1 MKNPIIITIL
11 LLLSSVLV
19 KAQDVKKTVAQPDSI
34 IKVITEADG
43 RHTFYLYTIG
53 GKMVTRED
61 VAIRLMAYA
70 PSAEEY
76 HAYRNDVTWTY
87 VSFAAAGVS
96 SMAAII
102 DYAHNNRLAGVT
114 VGNVNGESG
123 FIYQHHSL
131 AGAYVL
137 TGLATAFLV
146 SSFINLS
153 RAAFHGHKALNV
165 YNQRFE

>member
-1 MKNPIIITIL
+1 MKNPIIIAIL

-19 KAQDVKKTVAQPDSI
+19 KAQEVKKTVPQPDSL
-34 IKVITEADG
+34 IKVIPEGDG

-53 GKMVTRED
+53 GKMATRED

-76 HAYRNDVTWTY
+76 HAFRNDVTWTY
-87 VSFAAAGVS
+87 ATFAASGISAI
-96 SMAAII
+96 AATI
-102 DYAHNNRLAGVT
+102 DYAHNNRYAGET
-114 VGNVNGESG
+114 VGNVNGQPA

-131 AGAYVL
+131 AGAYVF

-146 SSFINLS
+146 TSLINLS
-153 RAAFHGHKALNV
+153 RAAFHGHKALSV